1 MNNNDSFS
9 SWLKEQKYTSLLSIV
24 CAFIPLFP
32 SLFNQMKAPQN
43 IALDDYN
50 TFWLNLANA
59 IFVLSTLIALISSKF
74 LISKNEEE
82 KEKRLCTY
90 IKRHLGVNCRLLH
103 DGEHYFFHRMEV
115 SVKQF
120 YYSWIVVW
128 CIWLLMY
135 IWKLFEPLRG
145 NIEITIRVSYLV
157 ENLLNLLNSFA
168 MFFIYMVITF
178 STVKAPTDE
187 GNCRQMHIGVIC
199 LIVIGAL
206 CVGADFIGLYRYD
219 GYVDLQFAIRLVIGM
234 IASLSMMVVL
244 GRLNSSYLDIPQWL
258 ILTLYIYAAI
268 QMLYPLMYLL
278 NTGEISDKNWY
289 MIHKR
294 SIQLVFYFLAFIGK
308 ISLFLVIR
316 WIIRRKRFLFFLI
329 HKAHS
334 LAESDEMQET
344 FNRIYDG
351 YIEKKEIL

>member
-32 SLFNQMKAPQN
+32 SLFNIKGIRLP
-43 IALDDYN
+43 DN

-59 IFVLSTLIALISSKF
+59 IFVLATLIALISSKF

-90 IKRHLGVNCRLLH
+90 IKQQIGTNCRLLH

-135 IWKLFEPLRG
+135 IWKLFQPWMQG
-145 NIEITIRVSYLV
+145 FEITIRTFYFI

-178 STVKAPTDE
+178 STVKTPADE

-199 LIVIGAL
+199 LIVVGAL
-206 CVGADFIGLYRYD
+206 CIGADSIGLYMYN
-219 GYVDLQFAIRLVIGM
+219 GYVNLQFTIRLVIGM
-234 IASLSMMVVL
+234 IASLSMMVIL

-258 ILTLYIYAAI
+258 ILTLYVYAAI
-268 QMLYPLMYLL
+268 QMLYPLMFLL
-278 NTGEISDKNWY
+278 NRPEAIDCCNWLL
-289 MIHKR
+289 HLNG
-294 SIQLVFYFLAFIGK
+294 IQLLFYSLTFVGK
-308 ISLFLVIR
+308 IFLFLLIL

-334 LAESDEMQET
+334 LAESDEMLEI
-344 FNRIYDG
+344 FNREYDG